1 MIFKKIEYFIN
12 NKSFIN
18 ENSLT
23 IEKNKMLLFNDISTI
38 NSLEDFKVKIK

>member
-1 MIFKKIEYFIN
+1 MIFLKKIEYFIN

-38 NSLEDFKVKIK
+38 NSLEDFISKN